1 MLTLGLSLSLL
12 EISND
17 SLYMPISQTPIG
29 CSLLSQKFYKLIGQY
44 LITMR
49 QLCTYIIMP
58 YDIEKVLWQYFGLN
72 TFDQILGIIE

>member
-1 MLTLGLSLSLL
+1 M
-12 EISND
+12 I
-17 SLYMPISQTPIG
+17 LYMPISQTLIG

-58 YDIEKVLWQYFGLN
+58 YDIEKVL
-72 TFDQILGIIE
+72 